1 MPIKLL
7 TDIVLQDFIEVALGS
22 PIVERVSIPPAIAQ
36 QIEALDEEE
45 SICHIEWPDDP
56 ALRPVLW
63 RIAEWRVSN
72 KHLKYKKKLNELE
85 RAALV
90 RASEFKSTLAKKIM
104 AQTGL
109 DAQQV
114 EQIIHTIIRTRN
126 TKAADTFGVDLAELT
141 AADKAIEEF
150 KTKK

>member
-1 MPIKLL
+1 
-7 TDIVLQDFIEVALGS
+7 
-22 PIVERVSIPPAIAQ
+22 
-36 QIEALDEEE
+36 
-45 SICHIEWPDDP
+45 
-56 ALRPVLW
+56 
-63 RIAEWRVSN
+63 
-72 KHLKYKKKLNELE
+72 
-85 RAALV
+85 
-90 RASEFKSTLAKKIM
+90 M

-109 DAQQV
+109 DAAQV